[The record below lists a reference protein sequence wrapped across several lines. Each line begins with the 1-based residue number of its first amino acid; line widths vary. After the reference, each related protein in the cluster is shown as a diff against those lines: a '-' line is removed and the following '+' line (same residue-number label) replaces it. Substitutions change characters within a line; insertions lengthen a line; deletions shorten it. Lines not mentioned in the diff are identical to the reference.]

1 MKHNLKISVSKK
13 PTEGGVVRC
22 RRVTMRE
29 RLLHYLFGEKRR
41 VMVIVPGDSVEC
53 VSITELLDGGDIAD
67 GK

>member
-22 RRVTMRE
+22 RRVTLRE
-29 RLLHYLFGEKRR
+29 RLLRYFFGEKRR

-53 VSITELLDGGDIAD
+53 VSIMELPDGGDEAD
-67 GK
+67 EQ

>member
-53 VSITELLDGGDIAD
+53 VSITELPDGGDIAD
-67 GK
+67 GE